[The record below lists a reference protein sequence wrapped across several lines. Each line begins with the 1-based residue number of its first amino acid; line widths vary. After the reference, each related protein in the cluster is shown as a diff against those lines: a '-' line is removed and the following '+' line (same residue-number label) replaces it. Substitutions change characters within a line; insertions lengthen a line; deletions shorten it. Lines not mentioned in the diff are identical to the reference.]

1 MTVWQIVKK
10 NKLAEI
16 KKYRKKASEN
26 RALLSYKYAFLKLRM
41 NIIQVSVIILS
52 TMITFLE
59 AIRSHYEF
67 NESIFNVVTISM
79 STMIAFIMAIY
90 RFFRIEENKENIK
103 QSLEEHVFIINKFRK
118 IFHIMMNFNM
128 AEDEKNLDEWKQ
140 IVLTYDSEIFE
151 NYITIKEKFDVLFSF
166 QDSIYYKEKYK
177 RDLLALEFTDR
188 EIEIVDA
195 YKRESHTEFI
205 TRASSWCKRLWCC
218 FKREEIHYGEFI
230 RKAEQGYFSNLYGAS
245 GASGASDASDASDS
259 GHKNSNEIVETNIEF
274 DIDRK
279 VTAEIIENVEL

>member
-1 MTVWQIVKK
+1 MTHWNNIKIE
-10 NKLAEI
+10 KLAEI

-41 NIIQVSVIILS
+41 NIIQVMVIVLS

-59 AIRSHYEF
+59 AIRSHYDFDE
-67 NESIFNVVTISM
+67 NIFNVVTISM
-79 STMIAFIMAIY
+79 STLIAFIMAIY
-90 RFFRIEENKENIK
+90 RFFRIEECKEDVK

-118 IFHIMMNFNM
+118 IHHVISNFKL
-128 AEDEKNLDEWKQ
+128 EDDAKDLDEWKQ
-140 IVLTYDSEIFE
+140 IILTYNSEIFE

-188 EIEIVDA
+188 EIEIVGA

-245 GASGASDASDASDS
+245 CASDASGASDS